1 MSAMPAT
8 ALFTGFHGICYHIH
22 SMRTFPQWLHY
33 LLATLLACACLIA
46 QAQPRTAAT
55 GAEHRIALVIGNS
68 NYKDAPL
75 ANPVNDATAIAKTL
89 QGLGFKVIL
98 RTNVSQSQMR
108 QAVREFGDELHAG
121 RGVGLFYF
129 AGHGMQ
135 INNRN
140 FLIPVG
146 TDIRREYEVE
156 DQSVDAGSVLS
167 MMQSARARVN
177 IVILDACRNN
187 PFARSFRN
195 STVGLAPMQ
204 APAGTLL
211 AYATAPGEVAS
222 DGTGQY
228 GLYTQHLL
236 NNMRLPGLKI
246 EDVFKNVRASVR
258 QESGGKQTPWE
269 NTSLEGEFYFN
280 VNVTVN
286 IQAAPATPVTP
297 GVSRADIENAVAA
310 ALAKREQNDS
320 ARRKAQQLEIERAVQ
335 AALRKRE
342 EEAAAAQS
350 TRQSQEAQAARAA
363 IERLKQELAELQ
375 SANKAQASP
384 PVTPSA
390 NTPASPEQVALA
402 APTTRPAP
410 TFAAG
415 QPVARPDIA
424 AGDRWRFQVTDLFSR
439 TTKDVTVEVQSITE
453 NRIYTQDTQ
462 GASIQVWDR
471 HWNLLRDGNTDY
483 SSPYPALQFP
493 LNAGKKWNS
502 EIKYEY
508 MGGNWRQQTTATIVG
523 WEKLKVPA
531 GVFDVLKIEIR
542 GHWQH
547 DHVRFS
553 TSGNITDVL
562 YYAPQ
567 TGNFIKREINRT
579 SYGPPNAPSHAIQER
594 WELAEAMK

>member
-1 MSAMPAT
+1 
-8 ALFTGFHGICYHIH
+8 
-22 SMRTFPQWLHY
+22 MRWLWII
-33 LLATLLACACLIA
+33 LLICACSPA
-46 QAQPRTAAT
+46 QAQTRPATT
-55 GAEHRIALVIGNS
+55 GAENRIALVIGNS
-68 NYKDAPL
+68 SYKDAPL

-156 DQSVDAGSVLS
+156 DQSMDAASVLS

-222 DGTGQY
+222 DGAGDN

-280 VNVTVN
+280 VNITVN
-286 IQAAPATPVTP
+286 IQTAPAATAAP
-297 GVSRADIENAVAA
+297 GVSRADIESAVSA
-310 ALAKREQNDS
+310 ALAKREQGES
-320 ARRKAQQLEIERAVQ
+320 ARRQVQQLEIERAVQ
-335 AALRKRE
+335 AALKKRE
-342 EEAAAAQS
+342 EEAATAQS
-350 TRQSQEAQAARAA
+350 ARQGQDAQAARAA
-363 IERLKQELAELQ
+363 IERLKQELEELQ
-375 SANKAQASP
+375 AASSAQTTP
-384 PVTPSA
+384 PAAPSA
-390 NTPASPEQVALA
+390 SAKPAPPEQVALA
-402 APTTRPAP
+402 APSTRPAP
-410 TFAAG
+410 AFAVG
-415 QPVARPDIA
+415 QPVAKPDIA
-424 AGDRWRFQVTDLFSR
+424 AGTQWRFQVTDLYSR
-439 TTKDVTVEVQSITE
+439 AKQDVVVEVQSVTE
-453 NRIYTQDTQ
+453 NRIYTQGTQ

-471 HWNLLRDGNTDY
+471 HWNLLRDGNIEY

-493 LNAGKKWNS
+493 LTVGKKWSN
-502 EIKYEY
+502 EIKYEH
-508 MGGNWRQQTTATIVG
+508 MGGNWRQQNTANIVG
-523 WEKLKVPA
+523 WEKVTVPA
-531 GVFDVLKIEIR
+531 GIFDVLKIEIR

-547 DHVRFS
+547 DHVRYA
-553 TSGNITDVL
+553 TSGTLTDVM

-567 TGNFIKREINRT
+567 TGNFIKREIDRT
-579 SYGPPNAPSHAIQER
+579 SYGHPNAPSQALRER
-594 WELAEAMK
+594 WELTGVPSR

>member
-1 MSAMPAT
+1 MQLLT
-8 ALFTGFHGICYHIH
+8 
-22 SMRTFPQWLHY
+22 RWL
-33 LLATLLACACLIA
+33 LSTLLACVWLPA
-46 QAQPRTAAT
+46 QAQTRSAAAA
-55 GAEHRIALVIGNS
+55 GAENRIALVIGNS
-68 NYKDAPL
+68 NYTDAPL
-75 ANPVNDATAIAKTL
+75 ANPVNDAAAIAKTL

-98 RTNVSQSQMR
+98 RTNASQSQMR

-222 DGTGQY
+222 DGAGAN

-236 NNMRLPGLKI
+236 SNMRVPRLKI

-280 VNVTVN
+280 VNITVN
-286 IQAAPATPVTP
+286 IQAAPAGAAAP
-297 GVSRADIENAVAA
+297 GVSRADIESAVAA
-310 ALAKREQNDS
+310 ALARREQGES
-320 ARRKAQQLEIERAVQ
+320 ARRQAQQLEIERAVQ
-335 AALRKRE
+335 AALKKRE

-350 TRQSQEAQAARAA
+350 ARQGQDAQAARAA
-363 IERLKQELAELQ
+363 VERLKQELAELQ
-375 SANKAQASP
+375 SASKAQATP
-384 PVTPSA
+384 PVTPSSS
-390 NTPASPEQVALA
+390 TPAPPEPVALA
-402 APTTRPAP
+402 APSTRPALAF
-410 TFAAG
+410 TVD
-415 QPVARPDIA
+415 QPVARPEIA
-424 AGDRWRFQVTDLFSR
+424 VGDRWRFQVTDLYSR
-439 TTKDVTVEVQSITE
+439 SMQDVVIEVQSVTE
-453 NRIYTQDTQ
+453 NRIYTQGAQGTQ

-471 HWNLLRDGNTDY
+471 HWNLLRDGNIEY

-493 LNAGKKWNS
+493 LTVGKKWSN
-502 EIKYEY
+502 EIKYEH
-508 MGGNWRQQTTATIVG
+508 MGGDWRQQSTANIVG

-531 GVFDVLKIEIR
+531 GIFDVLKIEIR
-542 GHWQH
+542 GHWRH
-547 DHVRFS
+547 EHVRFN
-553 TSGNITDVL
+553 TSGTVSEVL

-567 TGNFIKREINRT
+567 TGNFIKREIDRT
-579 SYGPPNAPSHAIQER
+579 SFGHPNAPSQAMRER
-594 WELAEAMK
+594 WELAEVPR

>member
-1 MSAMPAT
+1 
-8 ALFTGFHGICYHIH
+8 
-22 SMRTFPQWLHY
+22 MRTLSQWFQW
-33 LLATLLACACLIA
+33 LLATLLACVVLSA
-46 QAQPRTAAT
+46 QAQTRPAAT
-55 GAEHRIALVIGNS
+55 GAENRIALVIGNS
-68 NYKDAPL
+68 TYKDAPL
-75 ANPVNDATAIAKTL
+75 ANPVNDATAISKTL

-156 DQSVDAGSVLS
+156 DQSMDAGSVLS

-222 DGTGQY
+222 DGAGDN

-258 QESGGKQTPWE
+258 QESAGKQTPWE

-280 VNVTVN
+280 INITVN
-286 IQAAPATPVTP
+286 IQAAPTGAAAPD
-297 GVSRADIENAVAA
+297 VSRADIESAVSA
-310 ALAKREQNDS
+310 ALAKREQSDS
-320 ARRKAQQLEIERAVQ
+320 ARRQAQQLEIERAVQ

-342 EEAAAAQS
+342 QEAASAQS
-350 TRQSQEAQAARAA
+350 ARQGQDAQAAQAA

-375 SANKAQASP
+375 SAGKVQATP
-384 PVTPSA
+384 PVAPSSS
-390 NTPASPEQVALA
+390 TPAPLEPVALA
-402 APTTRPAP
+402 APSTRPAP
-410 TFAAG
+410 AFTVG

-424 AGDRWRFQVTDLFSR
+424 AGAQWRFQVTDLYSR
-439 TTKDVTVEVQSITE
+439 AKQDVTVEVQSVTE
-453 NRIYTQDTQ
+453 NRIYTQGVQ

-471 HWNLLRDGNTDY
+471 HWNLLRDGSTEY

-493 LNAGKKWNS
+493 LTVGKKWS
-502 EIKYEY
+502 TEIKYEH
-508 MGGNWRQQTTATIVG
+508 MAGHWRQQTTANIVG
-523 WEKLKVPA
+523 WEKLTVPA

-547 DHVRFS
+547 DHVRHT
-553 TSGNITDVL
+553 TSGTITDVM

-567 TGNFIKREINRT
+567 AGNFIKREIDRT
-579 SYGPPNAPSHAIQER
+579 SFGPINAPNHAVRER
-594 WELAEAMK
+594 WELAEVPK

>member
-1 MSAMPAT
+1 MT
-8 ALFTGFHGICYHIH
+8 TV
-22 SMRTFPQWLHY
+22 MRS
-33 LLATLLACACLIA
+33 LLALLLACACIAA
-46 QAQPRTAAT
+46 QAQSRAAA
-55 GAEHRIALVIGNS
+55 GAEHRLALVIGNGS
-68 NYKDAPL
+68 YKDAPL

-108 QAVREFGDELHAG
+108 AAVREFGDELHAN

-222 DGTGQY
+222 DGTGDN

-236 NNMRLPGLKI
+236 NNMRVPGLKI

-258 QESGGKQTPWE
+258 QESAGRQTPWE

-280 VNVTVN
+280 INITINV
-286 IQAAPATPVTP
+286 QAAPAGAAAP
-297 GVSRADIENAVAA
+297 GVTRADIEGAVAA
-310 ALAKREQNDS
+310 ALARQQQGDA
-320 ARRKAQQLEIERAVQ
+320 ARREAQQLEIERAVQ

-342 EEAAAAQS
+342 EEAAAQTANQGKD
-350 TRQSQEAQAARAA
+350 AQAAQAA
-363 IERLKQELAELQ
+363 VARLKQELAELQ
-375 SANKAQASP
+375 AAARARENAAAAAAATSTAPSRAKPLPAENPAAP
-384 PVTPSA
+384 PPAAATP
-390 NTPASPEQVALA
+390 PPQQVALA
-402 APTTRPAP
+402 APSTRPAAP
-410 TFAAG
+410 FSVG
-415 QPVARPDIA
+415 QPVEKPDVAI
-424 AGDRWRFQVTDLFSR
+424 GMRWRYEVTDLLSR
-439 TTKDVTVEVQSITE
+439 SKRDAIIEVQSVTE
-453 NRIYTQDTQ
+453 SRIYTAGVQ
-462 GASIQVWDR
+462 GAAIQVWDR
-471 HWNLLRDGNTDY
+471 HWNLLRDGNTEY

-493 LNAGKKWNS
+493 LTAGQKWRNENQY
-502 EIKYEY
+502 EIMQGILY
-508 MGGNWRQQTTATIVG
+508 QQTDGRIIG

-531 GVFDVLKIEIR
+531 GMFDVVKIEIR
-542 GHWQH
+542 GHWRH
-547 DHVRFS
+547 AHALHP
-553 TSGNITDVL
+553 TSGTITDVL

-567 TGNFIKREINRT
+567 TGNFIKREIHKS
-579 SYGPPNAPSHAIQER
+579 SYGAPNAPSHAVNER
-594 WELAEAMK
+594 WELAEQP

>member
-1 MSAMPAT
+1 MAT
-8 ALFTGFHGICYHIH
+8 CYDNVRMQILI
-22 SMRTFPQWLHY
+22 RC
-33 LLATLLACACLIA
+33 LLALLLAHACVPT
-46 QAQPRTAAT
+46 QAQSRAAT
-55 GAEHRIALVIGNS
+55 GAEHRIALVIGNGA
-68 NYKDAPL
+68 YKDAPL
-75 ANPVNDATAIAKTL
+75 ANPANDAVAIAKTL
-89 QGLGFKVIL
+89 EGLGFKVIL
-98 RTNVSQSQMR
+98 RTNVTQSQMR
-108 QAVREFGDELHAG
+108 QAVREFGDELHAN

-222 DGTGQY
+222 DGTGEN

-236 NNMRLPGLKI
+236 QNMRIPGLKI

-280 VNVTVN
+280 INITVNV
-286 IQAAPATPVTP
+286 QAPPAGNTAP
-297 GVSRADIENAVAA
+297 GLSRADIESAVSA
-310 ALAKREQNDS
+310 ALARREQDES
-320 ARRKAQQLEIERAVQ
+320 ARRQAQQLEIERAVQ

-342 EEAAAAQS
+342 EELAAAQGS
-350 TRQSQEAQAARAA
+350 RQNQEAQAAQAA
-363 IERLKQELAELQ
+363 VARLKQELAELQ
-375 SANKAQASP
+375 AAAKAPVAAAPSRSKPPPPDSP
-384 PVTPSA
+384 APSA
-390 NTPASPEQVALA
+390 PVVTEPPPSVALA
-402 APTTRPAP
+402 QPSIRPQVFTVGQPAP
-410 TFAAG
+410 
-415 QPVARPDIA
+415 RPDITV
-424 AGDRWRFQVTDLFSR
+424 GMRWRYQVSDLMSR
-439 TTKDVTVEVQSITE
+439 SRRDAVIEVQSVTE
-453 NRIYTQDTQ
+453 SRIYTASAQ
-462 GASIQVWDR
+462 GSSLQVWDR
-471 HWNLLRDGNTDY
+471 HWNLLRDGDAEF
-483 SSPYPALQFP
+483 SSPYPALEFP
-493 LNAGKKWNS
+493 LTPGKKWRN
-502 EIKYEY
+502 EIRYEA
-508 MGGNWRQQTTATIVG
+508 MSGTWRQQSDAHVVG

-531 GVFDVLKIEIR
+531 GVFDVLKIEVR

-547 DHVRFS
+547 DHVRYG
-553 TSGNITDVL
+553 TSGTIREVL

-567 TGNFIKREINRT
+567 TANVIKREIDRT
-579 SYGPPNAPSHAIQER
+579 SYGMPGAPNHAIQER
-594 WELAEAMK
+594 WELAEFP